1 LKLSVLKPSPAGA
14 AMNRKSWLSLLHHRS
29 PGQLV
34 VQITDHC
41 NARCPQCGMSTAH
54 KFPRSKLAGDQ
65 IKRLIDAAAQKG
77 VRVISFTGGE
87 PLLFLDDL
95 TEFIKYAG
103 EAGIDYIRTGT
114 NGFLFAQVK
123 HHDFLSR
130 IKKVAEKLAGVP
142 LRNFWISLDSADP
155 AVHENMRGLAGVIAG
170 LEKALPVFHDHGLYP
185 SANLGLNRC
194 IGGNSDQALPFVSP
208 SRPESDRED
217 FYQKAEAALAKFFRF
232 VIDLGFTMVN
242 TCYPMNIE
250 EEQDGFLAPVYAATS
265 ASDLVSFNRLEKALL
280 FKALFETVPKFRSKI
295 RIFSPRTSLYALFRY
310 YADEFTA
317 AYPCRGGLDYFFIDC
332 KDGDVYPC
340 GYRGQENLG
349 KYWDLDDRKLD
360 HHAVCRQCDWECFR
374 DPSELFGP
382 VLQAL
387 ADPLGLIKK
396 IKQDGHYI
404 KLWIEDLRY
413 YRACDFF
420 HGRKPPDDRRL
431 KRF

>member
-1 LKLSVLKPSPAGA
+1 
-14 AMNRKSWLSLLHHRS
+14 MNRKPWLSLLHHRS

-34 VQITDHC
+34 IQLTDHC
-41 NARCPQCGMSTAH
+41 NAGCPQCGMSTAN

-65 IKRLIDAAAQKG
+65 VKRLIDAAAQKG

-114 NGFLFAQVK
+114 NGFLFTQVK

-155 AVHENMRGLAGVIAG
+155 AVHENMRGLAGVTAG

-194 IGGNSDQALPFVSP
+194 LGGNSDQALPFVSP
-208 SRPESDRED
+208 SRPESDRKD

-250 EEQDGFLAPVYAATS
+250 KEQDGFLAPVYAATS
-265 ASDLVSFNRLEKALL
+265 ASSLVSFNRLEKALL
-280 FKALFETVPKFRSKI
+280 FKALFETVPKFRPKI
-295 RIFSPRTSLYALFRY
+295 RIFSPRTSLYALSRY
-310 YADEFTA
+310 YADESSA

-332 KDGDVYPC
+332 RDGDVYPC
-340 GYRGQENLG
+340 GYRGRENLG
-349 KYWDLDDRKLD
+349 KYWDLDEKKLD
-360 HHAVCRQCDWECFR
+360 RRVVCRQCDWECFR

-387 ADPLGLIKK
+387 ADPLGLIKN
-396 IKQDGHYI
+396 IKQDGRYI
-404 KLWIEDLRY
+404 KLWLEDLRY